1 MAKTGIYVSLSDSQI
16 GNNQS
21 DESIAMI
28 FADAPAISSTFLQ
41 DKAYM
46 ITGLQDAAALGI
58 TQEWE
63 TEQLS
68 SSGSRLYTHIA
79 DFYANAGSGT
89 KLWICG
95 TTFTYGESGSLSQAS
110 FYSGKVADAVMQTV
124 ENGYALRPRIFIL
137 CKGEKAAA
145 STKYTSSSLNC
156 DYDLTDIAAFQTFLE
171 DMSNDNSIRMC
182 GIYDGAFLNP
192 ATTPIDVTNLTDAS
206 GLNAP
211 LVGYN
216 ITDIHGY
223 GISSTGHVGGIL
235 SGRNIQASIGN
246 VSLGSTVQKAYFTN
260 VKNTSGSITY
270 QSGTPVSQ
278 LNNVKNDIIG
288 EKGYVFL
295 RTRPM
300 ITGLFYND
308 GSTCNLSTN
317 ALSKLEMV
325 RVGNAVCDDA
335 QQFLTLY
342 LNVNI
347 PVESDGTILAS
358 YKSSMSSDFY
368 SRYIQPRL
376 NAGQASDIRVTFSEK
391 DGNYVQSK
399 AIQCTVEILPSP
411 AMEQGYVNVF
421 YVSSL

>member
-41 DKAYM
+41 DKAYL

-145 STKYTSSSLNC
+145 STKYTSSVLNC
-156 DYDLTDIAAFQTFLE
+156 DYDLTDIAAFQTFLV

-192 ATTPIDVTNLTDAS
+192 ETTPIDVTDLTDAS

-260 VKNTSGSITY
+260 VKNTTGSITY

-278 LNNVKNDIIG
+278 LNNAKNDIIG

>member
-41 DKAYM
+41 DKAYL

-145 STKYTSSSLNC
+145 STKYTSSVLNC

-246 VSLGSTVQKAYFTN
+246 VSFGSTVQKAYFTN
-260 VKNTSGSITY
+260 VKNTPGSITY

-278 LNNVKNDIIG
+278 LNNAKNDIIG

>member
-58 TQEWE
+58 TQKWE

-68 SSGSRLYTHIA
+68 SSKSRLYTHIA

-278 LNNVKNDIIG
+278 LNNAKNDIIG

>member
-28 FADAPAISSTFLQ
+28 FADAPAISNTFLQ

-68 SSGSRLYTHIA
+68 SSRSRLYTHIA

-145 STKYTSSSLNC
+145 STKYTSSALNC

-206 GLNAP
+206 GINAP

-260 VKNTSGSITY
+260 VKNASGAITY

-278 LNNVKNDIIG
+278 LNNAKNDIIG

>member
-63 TEQLS
+63 TGQLDTS
-68 SSGSRLYTHIA
+68 KSRLYTHIA

-95 TTFTYGESGSLSQAS
+95 TTFTYGASGSLSQAS

-145 STKYTSSSLNC
+145 STKYTGDALNC
-156 DYDLTDIAAFQTFLE
+156 DYDFAAFQTFLE

-260 VKNTSGSITY
+260 VKNTTGAITY

-278 LNNVKNDIIG
+278 LNNAKNDIIG

-308 GSTCNLSTN
+308 GSTCNLSAN

>member
-63 TEQLS
+63 TGQLGTS
-68 SSGSRLYTHIA
+68 KSRLYTHIA

-95 TTFTYGESGSLSQAS
+95 TTFTYGASGSLSQAS

-145 STKYTSSSLNC
+145 STKYTGGALNC

-260 VKNTSGSITY
+260 VKSTTGSITY

-278 LNNVKNDIIG
+278 LNNAKNDIIG

>member
-63 TEQLS
+63 TGQLS

-95 TTFTYGESGSLSQAS
+95 TTFTYGGSGSLSQAS

-145 STKYTSSSLNC
+145 STKYTGRALNC

-192 ATTPIDVTNLTDAS
+192 ANTPIDVTNLTDAS
-206 GLNAP
+206 GINAP

-260 VKNTSGSITY
+260 VKNTTGSITY

-278 LNNVKNDIIG
+278 LNNAKNDIIG

-411 AMEQGYVNVF
+411 SMEQGYVNVF

>member
-63 TEQLS
+63 TEHLR

-145 STKYTSSSLNC
+145 RTKYTGSALNC

-192 ATTPIDVTNLTDAS
+192 ATTPINVTKLTDAS

-260 VKNTSGSITY
+260 VKNTTGSITY

-278 LNNVKNDIIG
+278 LNNAKNDIIG

>member
-63 TEQLS
+63 TAQLS

-145 STKYTSSSLNC
+145 STKYTSSALNC

-260 VKNTSGSITY
+260 VKNASGSITY

-278 LNNVKNDIIG
+278 LNNAKNDIIG

>member
-41 DKAYM
+41 DKAYL

-145 STKYTSSSLNC
+145 STKYTSSVLNC
-156 DYDLTDIAAFQTFLE
+156 DYDLTDIAAFQTFLV

-192 ATTPIDVTNLTDAS
+192 ATTLIDVTDLTDAS

-260 VKNTSGSITY
+260 VKNTTGSITY

-278 LNNVKNDIIG
+278 LNNAKNDIIG

>member
-28 FADAPAISSTFLQ
+28 FADAPAISNTFLQ
-41 DKAYM
+41 DKAYL

-145 STKYTSSSLNC
+145 STKYTSSVLNC
-156 DYDLTDIAAFQTFLE
+156 DYDLTDIAAFQTFLV

-192 ATTPIDVTNLTDAS
+192 ATTPIDVTGLTDAS

-260 VKNTSGSITY
+260 VKNTTGSITY

-278 LNNVKNDIIG
+278 LNNAKNDIIG

>member
-41 DKAYM
+41 DKAYL

-145 STKYTSSSLNC
+145 STKYTSSVLNC

-192 ATTPIDVTNLTDAS
+192 ATTPIDVTKLTDAS

-260 VKNTSGSITY
+260 VKNTTGSITY

-278 LNNVKNDIIG
+278 LNNAKNDIIG

>member
-16 GNNQS
+16 GNNRS

-63 TEQLS
+63 TDQLDTS
-68 SSGSRLYTHIA
+68 KSRLYTHIA

-145 STKYTSSSLNC
+145 STKYTSSALNC

-260 VKNTSGSITY
+260 VKNTTGSITY

-278 LNNVKNDIIG
+278 LNNAKNDIIG

>member
-28 FADAPAISSTFLQ
+28 FADAPAISITFLQ
-41 DKAYM
+41 DKAYL

-95 TTFTYGESGSLSQAS
+95 TTFTYGKSGSLSQDS

-145 STKYTSSSLNC
+145 STKYTSSVLNC

-278 LNNVKNDIIG
+278 LNNAKNDIIG

>member
-63 TEQLS
+63 TDQLS

-95 TTFTYGESGSLSQAS
+95 TTFTYGKSGSLSQAS

-145 STKYTSSSLNC
+145 STKYASDSLNC

-260 VKNTSGSITY
+260 VKNITGSITY

-278 LNNVKNDIIG
+278 LNNAKNDIIG

>member
-41 DKAYM
+41 DKAYL

-63 TEQLS
+63 TEQSS

-145 STKYTSSSLNC
+145 RTKYTSSVLNC

-192 ATTPIDVTNLTDAS
+192 KTTPIDVTNLTDAS

-260 VKNTSGSITY
+260 VKNTTGSITY

-278 LNNVKNDIIG
+278 LNNAKNDIIG

>member
-1 MAKTGIYVSLSDSQI
+1 MAKTGIYVSLTDSQI

-21 DESIAMI
+21 DESISMI
-28 FADAPAISSTFLQ
+28 FADAPAISGTFLQ
-41 DKAYM
+41 DKSYM
-46 ITGLQDAAALGI
+46 ITGLQDAVALGI

-63 TEQLS
+63 EEQLAT
-68 SSGSRLYTHIA
+68 SGSRLYTHIA
-79 DFYANAGSGT
+79 DFYANAGAGT

-95 TTFTYGESGSLSQAS
+95 TTFTYGSSGSLSQAE

-124 ENGYALRPRIFIL
+124 ENGYALRPRILIL

-145 STKYTSSSLNC
+145 STKYTGDALNC
-156 DYDLTDIAAFQTFLE
+156 DYDSTDIAAFQTFLE

-192 ATTPIDVTNLTDAS
+192 ANTPMDVTKLADAT
-206 GLNAP
+206 GLAAP

-223 GISSTGHVGGIL
+223 GVSSTGHVGGVL
-235 SGRNIQASIGN
+235 SGRAIQTSIGN
-246 VSLGSTVQKAYFTN
+246 VSLGSTSQKAYFTN
-260 VKNTSGSITY
+260 VKNTTGSITY
-270 QSGTPVSQ
+270 NSGTLVSQ
-278 LNNVKNDIIG
+278 INNAKNDIIG
-288 EKGYVFL
+288 EKGYIFL

-308 GSTCNLSTN
+308 GATCNLSTN

-358 YKSSMSSDFY
+358 YKSAMSSDFY

>member
-63 TEQLS
+63 TGQLS
-68 SSGSRLYTHIA
+68 SSKSRLYTHIA

-95 TTFTYGESGSLSQAS
+95 TTFTYGGSGSLSQAS
-110 FYSGKVADAVMQTV
+110 FYSSKVSDAVMQTV

-145 STKYTSSSLNC
+145 STKYTRSVLNC

-192 ATTPIDVTNLTDAS
+192 ATTPINVTDLTDAS

-270 QSGTPVSQ
+270 QSGTPVSH
-278 LNNVKNDIIG
+278 LNNAKNDIIG

>member
-41 DKAYM
+41 DKAYL

-145 STKYTSSSLNC
+145 STKYTSSVLNC
-156 DYDLTDIAAFQTFLE
+156 DYDLTDIAAFQTFLV

-192 ATTPIDVTNLTDAS
+192 ATTPIDVTDLTDAS

-260 VKNTSGSITY
+260 VKNTIGSITY

-278 LNNVKNDIIG
+278 LNNAKNDIIG

>member
-21 DESIAMI
+21 DESIALI

-41 DKAYM
+41 DKAYL

-63 TEQLS
+63 TGQLDTS
-68 SSGSRLYTHIA
+68 KSRLYTHIA

-95 TTFTYGESGSLSQAS
+95 TTFTYGASGSLSQAS

-137 CKGEKAAA
+137 CKGENAAA
-145 STKYTSSSLNC
+145 STKYTGGALNC

-192 ATTPIDVTNLTDAS
+192 ATTPIDVTKLADAS

-260 VKNTSGSITY
+260 VKNTTGSITC

-278 LNNVKNDIIG
+278 LNNAKNDIIG

-308 GSTCNLSTN
+308 GSTCNLSAN

>member
-145 STKYTSSSLNC
+145 STKYTSSVLNC

-270 QSGTPVSQ
+270 KSGTPVSQ
-278 LNNVKNDIIG
+278 LNNAKNDIIG

>member
-145 STKYTSSSLNC
+145 STKYTDSALNC
-156 DYDLTDIAAFQTFLE
+156 DYDLTDIAAFQTFLG

-278 LNNVKNDIIG
+278 LNNAKNDIIG

>member
-63 TEQLS
+63 TGQLDTS
-68 SSGSRLYTHIA
+68 KSRLYTHIA

-95 TTFTYGESGSLSQAS
+95 TTFTYGASGSLSQAS

-145 STKYTSSSLNC
+145 STKYTSAALNC

-192 ATTPIDVTNLTDAS
+192 ATTPIDVTKLTDAS

-260 VKNTSGSITY
+260 VKNTTGSITY

-278 LNNVKNDIIG
+278 LNNAKNDIIG

-308 GSTCNLSTN
+308 GSTCNLSKN

>member
-145 STKYTSSSLNC
+145 RTKYTDSALNC
-156 DYDLTDIAAFQTFLE
+156 DYDLTDIAAFQTFLG

-278 LNNVKNDIIG
+278 LNNAKNDIIG

>member
-16 GNNQS
+16 GNNKS

-63 TEQLS
+63 KGQLDTFK
-68 SSGSRLYTHIA
+68 SRLYTHIA

-95 TTFTYGESGSLSQAS
+95 TTFTYGASGSLSQAS
-110 FYSGKVADAVMQTV
+110 FYSGKVANAVMQTV

-145 STKYTSSSLNC
+145 STKYTSSALNC
-156 DYDLTDIAAFQTFLE
+156 DYDLKDIAAFQTFLE

-260 VKNTSGSITY
+260 VKNTTGSIVY

-278 LNNVKNDIIG
+278 LNNAKNDIIG

>member
-63 TEQLS
+63 TGQLDTS
-68 SSGSRLYTHIA
+68 KSRLYTHIA

-110 FYSGKVADAVMQTV
+110 FYSSKVENAVMQTV

-145 STKYTSSSLNC
+145 STKYTGDTLNC
-156 DYDLTDIAAFQTFLE
+156 DYDSKDIAEFQTFLE
-171 DMSNDNSIRMC
+171 NMSNDNSIRMC

-192 ATTPIDVTNLTDAS
+192 KTTPIDVTKLTDAS
-206 GLNAP
+206 GIKAP

-223 GISSTGHVGGIL
+223 GISSTGHVGGML

-260 VKNTSGSITY
+260 VKNTTGSITY
-270 QSGTPVSQ
+270 KSGTPVSQ
-278 LNNVKNDIIG
+278 LNNAKNDIVG

>member
-63 TEQLS
+63 TGQLS

-137 CKGEKAAA
+137 CKGGKAAA
-145 STKYTSSSLNC
+145 STKYTSSVLNC

-192 ATTPIDVTNLTDAS
+192 ATTPIDVTKLTDAS

-260 VKNTSGSITY
+260 VKSTSGSITY

-278 LNNVKNDIIG
+278 LNNAKNDIIG

>member
-41 DKAYM
+41 DKAYL

-145 STKYTSSSLNC
+145 STKYTSSVLNC
-156 DYDLTDIAAFQTFLE
+156 DYDLTDIAAFQTFLV

-192 ATTPIDVTNLTDAS
+192 ATTPIDVTDLTDAS

-260 VKNTSGSITY
+260 VKNTTGSITY

-278 LNNVKNDIIG
+278 LNNAKNDIIG

>member
-145 STKYTSSSLNC
+145 STKYTSSALNC

-206 GLNAP
+206 GINAP

-278 LNNVKNDIIG
+278 LNNAKNDIIG

>member
-63 TEQLS
+63 TGQLDTS
-68 SSGSRLYTHIA
+68 KSRLYTHIA

-89 KLWICG
+89 KLWIYG
-95 TTFTYGESGSLSQAS
+95 TTFTYGKSGSLSQAS
-110 FYSGKVADAVMQTV
+110 FYSSKVADAVMQTV

-145 STKYTSSSLNC
+145 STKYTSSELNC

-171 DMSNDNSIRMC
+171 NMSNDNSIRMC

-192 ATTPIDVTNLTDAS
+192 ATTPIDVTKLTDAS

-260 VKNTSGSITY
+260 VKNTTGSITY
-270 QSGTPVSQ
+270 KSGTPVSQ
-278 LNNVKNDIIG
+278 LNNAKNDIIG

>member
-41 DKAYM
+41 DKAYL

-137 CKGEKAAA
+137 CKGEKASA
-145 STKYTSSSLNC
+145 STKYTSSVLNC

-192 ATTPIDVTNLTDAS
+192 KTTPIDVTNLTDAS

-260 VKNTSGSITY
+260 VKNTTGSITY

-278 LNNVKNDIIG
+278 LNNAKNDIIG

>member
-41 DKAYM
+41 DKAYL

-145 STKYTSSSLNC
+145 STKYTSSVLNC

-278 LNNVKNDIIG
+278 LNNAKNDIIG

>member
-63 TEQLS
+63 TGQLDTS
-68 SSGSRLYTHIA
+68 KSRLYTHIA

-95 TTFTYGESGSLSQAS
+95 TTFTYGASGSLSQAS

-145 STKYTSSSLNC
+145 STKYTDDALNC

-192 ATTPIDVTNLTDAS
+192 ATTSIDVTKLTDAS
-206 GLNAP
+206 GINAP

-260 VKNTSGSITY
+260 VKNTTGSITY

-278 LNNVKNDIIG
+278 LNNAKNDIIG

>member
-1 MAKTGIYVSLSDSQI
+1 MAKTGVYVSLSDSQI

-63 TEQLS
+63 TGQLDIS
-68 SSGSRLYTHIA
+68 KSRLYTHIA

-95 TTFTYGESGSLSQAS
+95 TTFTYGASGSLSQAS

-145 STKYTSSSLNC
+145 STKYTGDALNC
-156 DYDLTDIAAFQTFLE
+156 DYDLRDIAAFQTFLE

-192 ATTPIDVTNLTDAS
+192 KTTSIDVTKLTDAS
-206 GLNAP
+206 GINAP

-223 GISSTGHVGGIL
+223 GVSSTGHVGGIL

-260 VKNTSGSITY
+260 VQNTTGTITY

-278 LNNVKNDIIG
+278 LNNAKNDIIG

-295 RTRPM
+295 RTYDYR
-300 ITGLFYND
+300 
-308 GSTCNLSTN
+308 S
-317 ALSKLEMV
+317 
-325 RVGNAVCDDA
+325 
-335 QQFLTLY
+335 FL
-342 LNVNI
+342 
-347 PVESDGTILAS
+347 
-358 YKSSMSSDFY
+358 
-368 SRYIQPRL
+368 Q
-376 NAGQASDIRVTFSEK
+376 
-391 DGNYVQSK
+391 
-399 AIQCTVEILPSP
+399 
-411 AMEQGYVNVF
+411 
-421 YVSSL
+421 

>member
-28 FADAPAISSTFLQ
+28 FADAPAISNTFLQ

-63 TEQLS
+63 TGQLS

-95 TTFTYGESGSLSQAS
+95 TTFTYGASGSLSQAS

-145 STKYTSSSLNC
+145 STKYTGGALNC

-260 VKNTSGSITY
+260 VKNTTGSITY

-278 LNNVKNDIIG
+278 LNNAKNDIIG

>member
-41 DKAYM
+41 DKAYL

-137 CKGEKAAA
+137 CKGDKAAA
-145 STKYTSSSLNC
+145 STKYTSSVLNC

-260 VKNTSGSITY
+260 VKNTSGSITF

-278 LNNVKNDIIG
+278 LNNAKNDIIG

>member
-28 FADAPAISSTFLQ
+28 FADAPAISGTFLQ

-145 STKYTSSSLNC
+145 STKYTSSLLNC

-171 DMSNDNSIRMC
+171 DISNDNSIRMC

-278 LNNVKNDIIG
+278 LNNAKNDIIG

-391 DGNYVQSK
+391 GGNYVQSK

>member
-145 STKYTSSSLNC
+145 STKYTSSVLNC

-278 LNNVKNDIIG
+278 LNNAKNDIIG

>member
-28 FADAPAISSTFLQ
+28 FADAPAISGTFLQ

-63 TEQLS
+63 TGQLNTS
-68 SSGSRLYTHIA
+68 KSRLYTHIA
-79 DFYANAGSGT
+79 DFYASAGSGT

-95 TTFTYGESGSLSQAS
+95 TTFTYGASGSLSQAS

-145 STKYTSSSLNC
+145 STEYTSNALNC

-171 DMSNDNSIRMC
+171 GMSNDNSIRMC

-192 ATTPIDVTNLTDAS
+192 ATTPIDVTDLTDAS

-260 VKNTSGSITY
+260 VKHTTEAITY

-278 LNNVKNDIIG
+278 LNNAKNDIIG